1 MGVSNVNNVNI
12 VKLALSKQK
21 AKQIQQFKP
30 EYLTMTGSIF
40 KAPNPTL
47 PTTRETLANLNTRRS
62 VAELKPN
69 PVKSEPKKEEPF
81 NGVDDLSGGRAALGQ
96 VKSMKGKTQSYT
108 KQTQADEKAAAKYS
122 DEGRRTAGN
131 IEKGQKAFTAGIKA
145 KERAI
150 EDDNKKMLK
159 VIRETEQ
166 VNSEIDNMQHELEA
180 YKSAGNSDKANS
192 LQQAI
197 GSKVGK
203 LQQNGKMIYSLQR
216 SSSRNY
222 TSLRR
227 YNANFMRVQNHNKES
242 LEKTQTK
249 TEKIIDKAA
258 KIEQYSA
265 MAQAGG
271 QALGLLGDVFI
282 ALGEAAISSIFG
294 SGAGAAF
301 FTLGTTMKQV
311 GSVVELVGSY
321 GQTAA
326 GITKTVAYAADGN
339 LMGAM
344 MSATTALQSGAA
356 AVKNTTQLGQNLKSI
371 SAQGRL
377 AKQNIEAKEQAKE
390 IVSNMSKEELDG
402 MSKKE
407 ARKYIQADLRQQMAD
422 ATDDGNMKHM
432 KMKDYKNLAKE
443 KSGQAKENAIEAW
456 KTAKNTVISD
466 NNLIKE
472 NGKLKKDGNKYV
484 SSDLDKKGKNEKLSE
499 RKFNKQV
506 SKSFKNQIS
515 EIRNNLPKTTANFGE
530 QLTKMGGTLTSVA
543 ALWAQN
549 KAADSMSPKKKSV
562 SPGYMDARTQR
573 IMQRNQ
579 RYRAYANYV

>member
-1 MGVSNVNNVNI
+1 MGVSNVNNINI
-12 VKLALSKQK
+12 VKLALGKQK
-21 AKQIQQFKP
+21 AKASQQMKP

-47 PTTRETLANLNTRRS
+47 PTTRETLATMNTRRS
-62 VAELKPN
+62 VAELHPN
-69 PVKSEPKKEEPF
+69 PVKSASGKEEPF
-81 NGVDDLSGGRAALGQ
+81 NGVNDLSGGRAAMGE
-96 VKSMKGKTQSYT
+96 VKAMKGKTQSYT
-108 KQTQADEKAAAKYS
+108 KQTQSDEKTAARYS

-145 KERAI
+145 KEKAI

-301 FTLGTTMKQV
+301 VTLGTAMKHV

-356 AVKNTTQLGQNLKSI
+356 AVKNTQQLGNNMKNI

-377 AKQNIEAKEQAKE
+377 AKQNIEAKEQAKD
-390 IVSNMSKEELDG
+390 IVKDMAKNKELDG

-456 KTAKNTVISD
+456 ETAKNTVISD

-506 SKSFKNQIS
+506 NKSFKNERKELQRS
-515 EIRNNLPKTTANFGE
+515 TANFGE

-549 KAADSMSPKKKSV
+549 KAADSMSPKKKPI